1 MRPRCCLRYF
11 TFFGIN
17 IGTTLVL
24 PGPPRRNPP
33 YVPSLTRGA
42 GAAEA
47 LRPGEA
53 DPPLRSPGRP
63 SRSPVP
69 VFLVAAQARHEP
81 LALVEPHLHANLAVG
96 RVGFGEAV
104 INIRAQRLQR
114 QLAVQIP
121 LGPRDFRAVQPT
133 RDTYLDAPRA
143 EAQRR
148 FHRLAHGAAE
158 RHALLELHGHRL
170 GDQLRLELGLL
181 DLLYV
186 DEDLPARALLNL
198 LLQLVDFRPL
208 ASDDDAR
215 ARRVDVDF
223 QVVCRAL

>member
-1 MRPRCCLRYF
+1 MATRAASIWRAVIQPHSMAFNPKSPNASAEPRHAFPAMRPRCCLRYF

-47 LRPGEA
+47 LGPGEA

-81 LALVEPHLHANLAVG
+81 LALVE
-96 RVGFGEAV
+96 
-104 INIRAQRLQR
+104 
-114 QLAVQIP
+114 
-121 LGPRDFRAVQPT
+121 
-133 RDTYLDAPRA
+133 
-143 EAQRR
+143 
-148 FHRLAHGAAE
+148 
-158 RHALLELHGHRL
+158 
-170 GDQLRLELGLL
+170 
-181 DLLYV
+181 
-186 DEDLPARALLNL
+186 
-198 LLQLVDFRPL
+198 
-208 ASDDDAR
+208 
-215 ARRVDVDF
+215 
-223 QVVCRAL
+223 